1 MSAMCL
7 IDSEA
12 VMENSRF
19 RDELLFQ
26 TSMNMAKT
34 MLESGTIT
42 EREYK
47 EIQRKFTEKY
57 NPPFGTLLSEIK
69 LT

>member
-12 VMENSRF
+12 VMDSSRF

-26 TSMNMAKT
+26 ASMNAAKT
-34 MLESGTIT
+34 MLENETIT
-42 EREYK
+42 EQEYK
-47 EIQRKFTEKY
+47 EIRRIFLEKY
-57 NPPFGTLLSEIK
+57 DPPLGTLLSEIK

>member
-34 MLESGTIT
+34 MLESGMIT
-42 EREYK
+42 EQEYK

-57 NPPFGTLLSEIK
+57 NPLLGTLLSEIK

>member
-34 MLESGTIT
+34 MLESGMIT
-42 EREYK
+42 EQEYK
-47 EIQRKFTEKY
+47 EIRRIFLEKN
-57 NPPFGTLLSEIK
+57 NPPIGTLLSEIK

>member
-7 IDSEA
+7 IDLEA

-26 TSMNMAKT
+26 TSMKMAKG
-34 MLESGTIT
+34 MLKSGMIT

-47 EIQRKFTEKY
+47 EIRRIFLEKY
-57 NPPFGTLLSEIK
+57 NPPLGTLLSEIK

>member
-1 MSAMCL
+1 M
-7 IDSEA
+7 DS
-12 VMENSRF
+12 SRF

-34 MLESGTIT
+34 MLEGGTIT
-42 EREYK
+42 EQEYK
-47 EIQRKFTEKY
+47 EIRRVFLDKY
-57 NPPFGTLLSEIK
+57 NPPLGTLLSEIK

>member
-1 MSAMCL
+1 MSAMWL

-12 VMENSRF
+12 VMDSSRF
-19 RDELLFQ
+19 GDELLFQ
-26 TSMNMAKT
+26 GSMNMAMS

-42 EREYK
+42 EQEYK
-47 EIQRKFTEKY
+47 EIQRKFIEKY
-57 NPPFGTLLSEIK
+57 NPPLGTLLSEIK

>member
-1 MSAMCL
+1 MSATCL

-26 TSMNMAKT
+26 TSVNMAKT

-57 NPPFGTLLSEIK
+57 NPPLGTLLSEIK

>member
-1 MSAMCL
+1 
-7 IDSEA
+7 
-12 VMENSRF
+12 MENSRF

-34 MLESGTIT
+34 MLESGMIT
-42 EREYK
+42 EQEYK

-57 NPPFGTLLSEIK
+57 NPLLGTLLSEIK

>member
-57 NPPFGTLLSEIK
+57 NPPLGTLLSEIK

>member
-1 MSAMCL
+1 MSAMWL
-7 IDSEA
+7 IDLEA
-12 VMENSRF
+12 VMDSSRF
-19 RDELLFQ
+19 RDEMLFQ

-42 EREYK
+42 EQEYK

-57 NPPFGTLLSEIK
+57 NPPLGTLLSEIK

>member
-47 EIQRKFTEKY
+47 EIQRKFTDKY
-57 NPPFGTLLSEIK
+57 NPPLGTLLSEIK

>member
-12 VMENSRF
+12 MMENSRF

-57 NPPFGTLLSEIK
+57 NPPLGTLLSEIK

>member
-1 MSAMCL
+1 
-7 IDSEA
+7 
-12 VMENSRF
+12 MENSRF

-57 NPPFGTLLSEIK
+57 NPPLGTLLSEIK

>member
-7 IDSEA
+7 IDLEA

-57 NPPFGTLLSEIK
+57 NPPLGTLLSEIK

>member
-12 VMENSRF
+12 VMDSSRF

-34 MLESGTIT
+34 MLEGGTIT
-42 EREYK
+42 EQEYK
-47 EIQRKFTEKY
+47 EIRRVFLDKY
-57 NPPFGTLLSEIK
+57 NPPLGTLLSEIK

>member
-1 MSAMCL
+1 MSATCL

-26 TSMNMAKT
+26 TSVNMAKT
-34 MLESGTIT
+34 MLDNETIT
-42 EREYK
+42 EQEYK
-47 EIQRKFTEKY
+47 EIRRIFIEKY
-57 NPPFGTLLSEIK
+57 NPPLGTLLSEIK

>member
-26 TSMNMAKT
+26 TSMKMAKG
-34 MLESGTIT
+34 MLESGMIT

-47 EIQRKFTEKY
+47 EIRRIFFEKY
-57 NPPFGTLLSEIK
+57 DPPTGTLLSEIK

>member
-12 VMENSRF
+12 VMDSSRF

-34 MLESGTIT
+34 MLEGGTIT
-42 EREYK
+42 EQEYK

-57 NPPFGTLLSEIK
+57 NPPLGTLLSEIK